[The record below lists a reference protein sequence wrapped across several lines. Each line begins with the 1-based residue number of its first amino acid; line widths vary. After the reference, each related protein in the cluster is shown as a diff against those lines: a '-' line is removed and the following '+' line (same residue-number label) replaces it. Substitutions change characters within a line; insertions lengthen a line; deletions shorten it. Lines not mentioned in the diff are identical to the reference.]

1 MDLIDRAALLK
12 ELATHFNKVD
22 GSTLYHPS
30 MALAMH
36 DVRNAPAV
44 DAVEVC
50 RCKDCKH
57 WREETLWCDM
67 NSIDRGEHYTWY
79 AEDFC
84 SYGERKEN

>member
-1 MDLIDRAALLK
+1 MINREALL
-12 ELATHFNKVD
+12 EKVQYRIAPNSYD
-22 GSTLYHPS
+22 S
-30 MALAMH
+30 MIIGRCVDITRKLIE
-36 DVRNAPAV
+36 DAPAV